1 MCGGKGV
8 YARRT
13 KVGHDPSSPLGG
25 SASAPPQRAVAAR
38 GGGKNRLYRLAV
50 RVWACRVKCWGTF
63 RGGTLHERTSHPN
76 LGDEGVSKYDDS
88 GGVPRCGNPSLLHT
102 RHRRED
108 SEHVHT
114 FLPEGDTTHHAG
126 AANSYKCVCGWIR
139 SSGPH
144 APRPTHESRRRF
156 ASVPR
161 CVRAAG
167 ESRTT
172 EATSNDEGAR
182 WKGDLTRRSHGRVLR
197 VH

>member
-1 MCGGKGV
+1 VCGGKGV

-13 KVGHDPSSPLGG
+13 KVGHDPSSPLGD

-50 RVWACRVKCWGTF
+50 RVWAHFVVEHFMNAR
-63 RGGTLHERTSHPN
+63 RTPTWEMRESA
-76 LGDEGVSKYDDS
+76 STTTQ
-88 GGVPRCGNPSLLHT
+88 GVPRCGNPSLLHT

-114 FLPEGDTTHHAG
+114 SARRRYHAG

-172 EATSNDEGAR
+172 EATSNDEGGRAISR
-182 WKGDLTRRSHGRVLR
+182 ADLTAVCC
-197 VH
+197 VCIKPK